1 MEIMSDVETGS
12 EKYRYISQEDTV
24 ELAWA
29 DNIEFKYGKDSLYDY
44 IAKKYYEYYL
54 ATEME
59 FNAMVFIHVI
69 FDREL
74 HIIDIKNMSGNREDS
89 SMRDI
94 DSLFKTAIIRTENCW
109 HFVSPPDDKQE
120 YFLVLIPYRIY

>member
-1 MEIMSDVETGS
+1 MIFKFRILLAAVLLSISQLQSGQDKGIKTLCDINGCRFMEIMSDVE
-12 EKYRYISQEDTV
+12 
-24 ELAWA
+24 
-29 DNIEFKYGKDSLYDY
+29 
-44 IAKKYYEYYL
+44 
-54 ATEME
+54 
-59 FNAMVFIHVI
+59 VI

-109 HFVSPPDDKQE
+109 HFVSPPVDKQE